1 LIIIKPSLRPRRLV
15 QFDQELIHQEKLK
28 QTYNV
33 ESETAV
39 SSGTYQSVPGNL
51 VQKGTPLKLAGCVG
65 TKKFKFS
72 EKDNNLMT
80 CDDTNYDF
88 SSNAFKTEKLTSIGC
103 YGKLI

>member
-1 LIIIKPSLRPRRLV
+1 MKPSLRPRRLV
-15 QFDQELIHQEKLK
+15 QFDQELFHQEKLK

-33 ESETAV
+33 EEETAV
-39 SSGTYQSVPGNL
+39 SSKTYKSVSGNL
-51 VQKGTPLKLAGCVG
+51 VKKGTPLKLGGCVG

-80 CDDTNYDF
+80 CDDTYYDF
-88 SSNAFKTEKLTSIGC
+88 ATNAFKTEKLKEIGC